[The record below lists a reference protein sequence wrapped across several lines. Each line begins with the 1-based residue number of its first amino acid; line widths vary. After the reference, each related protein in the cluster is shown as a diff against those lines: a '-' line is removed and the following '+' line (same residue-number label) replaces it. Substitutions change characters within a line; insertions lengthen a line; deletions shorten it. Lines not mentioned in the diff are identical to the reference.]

1 MEMMQAMKKKLV
13 LAGGGHAHMVTLAN
27 LHRFVDQGHAVTVI
41 QPSEHHYYSGMG
53 PGMLGGTYMPDEI
66 RFATRRQVEKKGG
79 SFVLGKVV
87 KIDAGMQNV
96 HLESGEAVPYD
107 VLSCNLGSF
116 VPRDMINGDLND
128 IYTVKPIERLL
139 EARGR
144 VLDLASRKKIAI
156 GIIGGGPSAVE
167 IAGNLRRLT
176 AGSGLHAAHIK
187 IITGSAVM
195 PGHPS
200 GVRKKALHALDKQG
214 VEIVKNCHVREIR
227 TGCVTEESGK
237 CHKLDIIF
245 VAVGV
250 KPSRVFQASGIPTG
264 PDGGLLVNRYLQS
277 TAHGNIFGGG
287 DCIHF
292 QENPLDKVGVYAV
305 RENPVL
311 FHNLMAA
318 LDGGEL
324 QPFTAQA
331 TYLLIFNLGDGTGIF
346 YKKPILFGGRAA
358 FRLKDF
364 IDRKFMRKFQE

>member
-1 MEMMQAMKKKLV
+1 MKKKLV

-176 AGSGLHAAHIK
+176 AGSGLHAANIK
-187 IITGSAVM
+187 IITGSAVL

-200 GVRKKALHALDKQG
+200 GVRKMALHAIDKQG

-237 CHKLDIIF
+237 CHELDIIF

-277 TAHGNIFGGG
+277 TAHGNIYGGG
-287 DCIHF
+287 DCIYF
-292 QENPLDKVGVYAV
+292 QETPLDKVGVYAV

-318 LDGGEL
+318 MDGGEL
-324 QPFTAQA
+324 QPFKAQA